1 MGRETRTMTNINAQ
15 AETWRD
21 VTRSLRAHADTT
33 PGNINTRKYSSEAEQ
48 RNIPTCLLSPF
59 TAMPAFSV

>member
-1 MGRETRTMTNINAQ
+1 MISRAMGCEIRTMTKINAQ

-33 PGNINTRKYSSEAEQ
+33 PRNINTRHTRAGGNRPRARCGRTQ
-48 RNIPTCLLSPF
+48 VPR
-59 TAMPAFSV
+59 